1 MSNVQLPILRHSD
14 EEVGVLPRMS
24 GQPRLAGPSVKRDGP
39 GHPFRRKYAI
49 DRLLA
54 AALLVPTAP
63 LLLLCGA
70 SVKLSSPGPA
80 LFRQRRV
87 GPEGQDFVLLK
98 FRSMRRAHEGAEAFV
113 PGREL
118 APGGVEG
125 MDRRTRVGR
134 ILRRWDLD
142 ELPQLINVLR
152 GEMSLVGPRPERPE
166 FVARFT
172 HSIVRYDERHRV
184 KGGIT
189 GWAQVNGLR
198 GQTSLAD
205 RIEFDNHYIDN
216 WSPRLEIEILLR
228 TASAVL
234 GGESVSHDPIR
245 APADRRLPLRPLV
258 RSVVGP
264 AAPLARRVPEWAAG

>member
-1 MSNVQLPILRHSD
+1 
-14 EEVGVLPRMS
+14 
-24 GQPRLAGPSVKRDGP
+24 
-39 GHPFRRKYAI
+39 
-49 DRLLA
+49 
-54 AALLVPTAP
+54 
-63 LLLLCGA
+63 
-70 SVKLSSPGPA
+70 
-80 LFRQRRV
+80 
-87 GPEGQDFVLLK
+87 
-98 FRSMRRAHEGAEAFV
+98 
-113 PGREL
+113 
-118 APGGVEG
+118 
-125 MDRRTRVGR
+125 
-134 ILRRWDLD
+134 
-142 ELPQLINVLR
+142 
-152 GEMSLVGPRPERPE
+152 
-166 FVARFT
+166 
-172 HSIVRYDERHRV
+172 V